1 MLVSG
6 LRKFVLAHPSSVSVP
21 RTVFILYPEGL
32 EAKIRSE
39 VTNGQRYIRS
49 DHGTS
54 DNEPGV
60 ISPPGITAV
69 APEFRNG
76 TNHLPGNDVKL
87 QADPFGL
94 LFFAVVVEPQAAF
107 VVAQRRLSRG
117 TQAQAQTSDGACFT
131 TA

>member
-6 LRKFVLAHPSSVSVP
+6 LWKFVLVHPFAIFIH
-21 RTVFILYPEGL
+21 RTVSALHGEGL

-76 TNHLPGNDVKL
+76 TNHLPGDDVKL
-87 QADPFGL
+87 QADPCGL

-107 VVAQRRLSRG
+107 VVS
-117 TQAQAQTSDGACFT
+117 
-131 TA
+131 